1 MLGNYHSESKAKNF
15 LNYQENQETYEHTTM
30 VNGLVLRKKKFLV
43 NKMHTSW
50 YYTLFRAYLI
60 KIKTLKLFIYTLF

>member
-30 VNGLVLRKKKFLV
+30 VNGLVLRKKSFWSTRCTPAGIIHCLEL
-43 NKMHTSW
+43 T
-50 YYTLFRAYLI
+50 
-60 KIKTLKLFIYTLF
+60 